1 MNGTPKAPDAF
12 SAPNESQLTP
22 TSLPSLTPPEQV
34 PAHNGAGWKF
44 LQGMDIAMQG
54 HCQCLGRQMQ
64 TWKGSYPLGSRR
76 GILPQQLVANAQP
89 GLKRPDWRCPS
100 SGQPQPQFP
109 GQGPSHQ
116 QPEAQLEAQMK
127 IAEAQ
132 LEENKKKRKRD
143 GQRRKERKLEK
154 QQKEQK
160 HQQQQQQQQQQELQ
174 QQQQQLQ
181 QQLLQYQ
188 QLQQQQLQAQQLQAQ
203 QQSRLQSQLQ
213 SQSQSQGADHWS
225 DLDWFANSGLGTA
238 AIGNEQIDLL
248 FDEMDGS
255 DNTQR
260 EQIQAFDQ
268 MMMSSV
274 PHPYIDTPEP
284 WVPPPPTTF
293 EDVFRQQDEEG
304 GVELGPYS
312 SMLFDQEHST
322 SSRG

>member
-1 MNGTPKAPDAF
+1 MNGTPKGPDAF

-34 PAHNGAGWKF
+34 PAHNGAGWEF
-44 LQGMDIAMQG
+44 LQGMDITMQG

-100 SGQPQPQFP
+100 S
-109 GQGPSHQ
+109 
-116 QPEAQLEAQMK
+116 
-127 IAEAQ
+127 
-132 LEENKKKRKRD
+132 
-143 GQRRKERKLEK
+143 
-154 QQKEQK
+154 
-160 HQQQQQQQQQQELQ
+160 
-174 QQQQQLQ
+174 
-181 QQLLQYQ
+181 
-188 QLQQQQLQAQQLQAQ
+188 
-203 QQSRLQSQLQ
+203 
-213 SQSQSQGADHWS
+213 
-225 DLDWFANSGLGTA
+225 
-238 AIGNEQIDLL
+238 GNEQIDLL

-293 EDVFRQQDEEG
+293 EDVFRQQDEED